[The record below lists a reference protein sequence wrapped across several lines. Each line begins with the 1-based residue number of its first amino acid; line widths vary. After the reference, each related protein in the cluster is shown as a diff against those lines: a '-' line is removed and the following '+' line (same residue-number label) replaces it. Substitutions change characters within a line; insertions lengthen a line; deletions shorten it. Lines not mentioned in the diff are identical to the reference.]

1 MLHNA
6 YAADLGAA
14 DLGAVSALIVHYADG
29 TTARV
34 ANDLRAPGA

>member
-6 YAADLGAA
+6 YVARLGPAEPG
-14 DLGAVSALIVHYADG
+14 DVSALTVHYADG
-29 TTARV
+29 TTATV